1 MQNKP
6 VSECFV
12 QIFQLVSF
20 DSSFQM
26 SLNMKDSKM
35 NNENNLFVVIVFDSG
50 RVWKIASGPMLEN
63 KTSDEF

>member
-50 RVWKIASGPMLEN
+50 RV
-63 KTSDEF
+63 